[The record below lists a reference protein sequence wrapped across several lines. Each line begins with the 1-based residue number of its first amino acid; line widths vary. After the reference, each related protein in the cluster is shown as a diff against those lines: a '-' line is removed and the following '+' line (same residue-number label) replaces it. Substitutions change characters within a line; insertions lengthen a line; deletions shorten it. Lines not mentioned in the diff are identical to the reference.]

1 MGVLF
6 GAVAGILVLLVV
18 GGGLAWFFATRSD
31 NQQASTEPV
40 EQPGAGAPI
49 DDGGQ
54 QPVVPDD
61 KDKRP
66 PPTPIIRPDPI
77 APPQDATS
85 AAVML
90 RDMNPERRRVALDW
104 LESTPVRDADRSTV
118 SRALTSILDDPQS
131 RRKAVQLLSKWGSGE
146 NVPALV
152 ALLDDSHSW
161 QVALDGLSRIEDDEA
176 AEAVARQLTVSGRL
190 FAARL
195 RLSRMGKRAEKH
207 VAKYLFHRDDNVR
220 RTAESL
226 LKGYGTTGSVV
237 MEQAAAALELPDEDI
252 KRSAAEW
259 LAKQNLDPEYQDKV
273 ARSLEGLLTDSD
285 PRMKQTA
292 IRALDRWA
300 TKDNVKALV
309 GLLDNNQ
316 LRPAVVAI
324 LGRLKDD
331 QAIAPLALRLH
342 LPPQDQIALVL
353 VSYGSTRRRPSRFS

>member
-1 MGVLF
+1 
-6 GAVAGILVLLVV
+6 
-18 GGGLAWFFATRSD
+18 
-31 NQQASTEPV
+31 
-40 EQPGAGAPI
+40 
-49 DDGGQ
+49 
-54 QPVVPDD
+54 
-61 KDKRP
+61 
-66 PPTPIIRPDPI
+66 
-77 APPQDATS
+77 
-85 AAVML
+85 
-90 RDMNPERRRVALDW
+90 
-104 LESTPVRDADRSTV
+104 
-118 SRALTSILDDPQS
+118 
-131 RRKAVQLLSKWGSGE
+131 
-146 NVPALV
+146 
-152 ALLDDSHSW
+152 
-161 QVALDGLSRIEDDEA
+161 
-176 AEAVARQLTVSGRL
+176 
-190 FAARL
+190 
-195 RLSRMGKRAEKH
+195 
-207 VAKYLFHRDDNVR
+207 
-220 RTAESL
+220 
-226 LKGYGTTGSVV
+226 V

-353 VSYGSTRRRPSRFS
+353 VSYGSKAEKAVQVQLTNTEPVIRQLACRILAQIGTNESRTVLINSRTSIATERSWPRRGRRRR